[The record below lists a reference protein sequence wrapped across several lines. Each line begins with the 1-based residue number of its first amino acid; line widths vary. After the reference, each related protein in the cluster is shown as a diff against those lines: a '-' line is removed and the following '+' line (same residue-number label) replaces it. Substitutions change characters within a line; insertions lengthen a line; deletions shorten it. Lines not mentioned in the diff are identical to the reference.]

1 MFLLKWAEAVDKMVD
16 HLSRN
21 NCYPKYT
28 FIKRGVYY
36 LSKRVPNDL
45 KHHYKTER
53 ITQSLKTKSQ
63 HQASRSAA
71 ILVSKLEDYWIN
83 VRLSEAIVPASHLM
97 NDSPRKAKQPKLPT
111 IWKRAC
117 GDFITVIR
125 LLTADRD
132 FFSVLNK
139 HQSFAKIYT
148 NSIKNQIA

>member
-1 MFLLKWAEAVDKMVD
+1 MVD

-97 NDSPRKAKQPKLPT
+97 NDSPRKTKQPKLPT
-111 IWKRAC
+111 I
-117 GDFITVIR
+117 
-125 LLTADRD
+125 RD
-132 FFSVLNK
+132 ALELYLKVKGHNKQKLFFSHTRRSVSYLEQCLGR
-139 HQSFAKIYT
+139 QSLVWTAPTSVF
-148 NSIKNQIA
+148 